1 MLTVYCEK
9 MTAGASISPGAYG
22 LAGVVIGALISGGG
36 LLMLFKGRTLKVL
49 LSWKQKSI
57 K

>member
-22 LAGVVIGALISGGG
+22 LAGVVIGALISGGDC
-36 LLMLFKGRTLKVL
+36 LCYSKAEL
-49 LSWKQKSI
+49 
-57 K
+57 

>member
-22 LAGVVIGALISGGG
+22 LAGVVIGALISGG